1 MALAKGTLRGSLFRR
16 GEPAAADHARLQPG
30 PDLFSCREAAE
41 LAKEIIMV
49 NAAECRRQIRV

>member
-1 MALAKGTLRGSLFRR
+1 MALAKGALRGSLFRR

-41 LAKEIIMV
+41 LAKEVIMV
-49 NAAECRRQIRV
+49 NAVGARPR